1 MQLLN
6 RKPRLVVH
14 TSRGQ
19 DDRTR
24 TFTEW
29 RVATRKPRLVSR
41 RFHTKY
47 VYTVGD
53 SYMSPFRKEETHFPG
68 SQPPATASHGLS
80 PTVFR
85 NALENRANKN
95 ILVSASAIQVDTE
108 AAASAAR
115 LLLACATRTRQS
127 PLTGK
132 KLTFLAAS
140 SSAIESFHA
149 AMRWRLRC
157 SMRSTVGS
165 LRSSASSCS
174 SYSISARAAFH

>member
-1 MQLLN
+1 MEGCN
-6 RKPRLVVH
+6 EE
-14 TSRGQ
+14 T
-19 DDRTR
+19 T
-24 TFTEW
+24 TCFT
-29 RVATRKPRLVSR
+29 TVS
-41 RFHTKY
+41 FILSTC
-47 VYTVGD
+47 TQ
-53 SYMSPFRKEETHFPG
+53 YMSPFRKEETHFPG